1 MRGTIFAETLR
12 HNWRAGLFWGLGL
25 ALLGYFVMTMVG
37 DAAFLEQMAA
47 MMKSMPPTITQVFS
61 AMGIE
66 DFIMTEG
73 FVSAVY
79 FTYAGLVMAIYAVLS
94 GLNISAN
101 EEEEGILDIVLS
113 LPVGRWQLI
122 LERYTAYV
130 VITVA
135 VVLVAYL
142 GLLLGSLQ
150 TGVEVNQGLLLAG
163 SINMLPMT
171 LFLMAFTTALAALL
185 RRRAAALGLA
195 VTYLIASYF
204 IDFLAAALTHP
215 AMEAVSLISF
225 FTYYDSQAVMQ
236 QGLVIANIL
245 VLVAALV
252 VFMAAALYFFKRRD
266 IAV

>member
-1 MRGTIFAETLR
+1 MRGAIFAETLR
-12 HNWRAGLFWGLGL
+12 RNWQAGLFWGLGL
-25 ALLGYFVMTMVG
+25 ALLGYFVMAMVG

-47 MMKSMPPTITQVFS
+47 MMKSMPPAITQVFG
-61 AMGIE
+61 AVGIE
-66 DFIMTEG
+66 DFITTEG

-79 FTYAGLVMAIYAVLS
+79 FTYAGLVMAIYALLS

-101 EEEEGILDIVLS
+101 EEEAGILDIVLS

-122 LERYTAYV
+122 LERYAAYV
-130 VITVA
+130 VMTVA

-150 TGVEVNQGLLLAG
+150 TGVEVNQSLLLAG

-171 LFLMAFTTALAALL
+171 LFMMAFTVALAALL

-195 VTYLIASYF
+195 ATYLIASYF
-204 IDFLAAALTHP
+204 IDFLAAALTQP
-215 AMEAVSLISF
+215 AMETVSLVSF
-225 FTYYDSQAVMQ
+225 FTYYDSQTVMQ

-245 VLVAALV
+245 VLVVALV
-252 VFMAAALYFFKRRD
+252 VFMATALYFFKRRD

>member
-1 MRGTIFAETLR
+1 MRGTIFTETLWR
-12 HNWRAGLFWGLGL
+12 NWQVGLFWGLGL
-25 ALLGYFVMTMVG
+25 ALLGYFIMTMVG
-37 DAAFLEQMAA
+37 DAAFLEQIAA
-47 MMKSMPPTITQVFS
+47 MVKSMPPMITQVFS
-61 AMGIE
+61 AAGVE
-66 DFIMTEG
+66 DFITTEG

-79 FTYAGLVMAIYAVLS
+79 FNYAGLIMAIYALLS

-101 EEEEGILDIVLS
+101 EEEAGILDIVLS

-130 VITVA
+130 VMTVG
-135 VVLVAYL
+135 VVLMAYL

-150 TGVEVNQGLLLAG
+150 TGVEINQGKLLAG

-171 LFLMAFTTALAALL
+171 LFMMAFTAALAARL
-185 RRRAAALGLA
+185 RRRASALGVA
-195 VTYLIASYF
+195 ATYLIASYF
-204 IDFLAAALTHP
+204 MDFLVAALTHP

-225 FTYYDSQAVMQ
+225 FTYYDSRAVMR

-245 VLVAALV
+245 VLVVALV
-252 VFMAAALYFFKRRD
+252 VFMAAALYFFQRRD